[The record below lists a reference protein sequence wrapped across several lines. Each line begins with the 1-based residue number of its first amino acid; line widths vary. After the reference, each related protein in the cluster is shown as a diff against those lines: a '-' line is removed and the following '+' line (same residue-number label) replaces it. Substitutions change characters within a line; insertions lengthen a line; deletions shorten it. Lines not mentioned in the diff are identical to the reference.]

1 MFDHRERIYAE
12 LGVPPDTEDALER
25 WGRLMPKAEPQPRA
39 RGLDTPQVTLD
50 DVDQRVGQAIAAEHQ
65 FIMDILA
72 QVLADLQH
80 EIKEAAGKPGPRGEQ
95 GPPGKL
101 PLVKLCKPETVYYEG
116 DVVAY
121 DGGTFQARRDT
132 GQAPGHQD
140 WTASP
145 LLAATA
151 IALPCAA
158 RSTKPQSIVVSKS
171 LLSMAA
177 ALSRSRMRL
186 VAAPAP
192 AGNCWRAKASA
203 ASLARGAS
211 AASAA
216 RLASQDQ
223 AARRLADGRSIA
235 RAMLQRP

>member
-101 PLVKLCKPETVYYEG
+101 PLVKLWKPETVYYEG

-121 DGGTFQARRDT
+121 DGGTFQAKRDT
-132 GQAPGHQD
+132 GQPPSHAD
-140 WTASP
+140 WTC
-145 LLAATA
+145 LAT
-151 IALPCAA
+151 PGP
-158 RSTKPQSIVVSKS
+158 RRQEP
-171 LLSMAA
+171 
-177 ALSRSRMRL
+177 
-186 VAAPAP
+186 
-192 AGNCWRAKASA
+192 
-203 ASLARGAS
+203 RGA
-211 AASAA
+211 
-216 RLASQDQ
+216 RHV
-223 AARRLADGRSIA
+223 R
-235 RAMLQRP
+235 